1 MEECMERLSSRQ
13 RAIFKMYK
21 QQERQAEI
29 AKKIEIT
36 QAHVADQFNE
46 ACIKINRCL
55 QQKGWAPN
63 EVARINGQLFHKVW

>member
-1 MEECMERLSSRQ
+1 MERLSSRQ

-21 QQERQAEI
+21 QQERRAEI

-36 QAHVADQFNE
+36 QAHVADQFHE

-55 QQKGWAPN
+55 QQKGWDPN
-63 EVARINGQLFHKVW
+63 EVARINAQLFHGGR